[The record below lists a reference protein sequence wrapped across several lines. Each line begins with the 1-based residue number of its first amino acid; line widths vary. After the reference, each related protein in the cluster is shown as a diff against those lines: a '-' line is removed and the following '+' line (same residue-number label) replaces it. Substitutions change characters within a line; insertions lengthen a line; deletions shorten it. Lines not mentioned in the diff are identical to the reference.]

1 MQFKVPQNVQMED
14 KIVGPLTIKQ
24 LIICAVGGGISY
36 FIYISTAKIY
46 VLSIWL
52 PATAI
57 PALITVAIAFV
68 KIKDIP
74 FIKFVL
80 LELERLLVPQKRFFI
95 KGSAETYR
103 SCLYQEP
110 TKKMSKKESDM
121 LKKKHETVK
130 EKINDIDKLTK
141 ILDSQ
146 GLTK

>member
-14 KIVGPLTIKQ
+14 KIVGPLTLKQ

-57 PALITVAIAFV
+57 PALITIAIAFV
-68 KIKDIP
+68 RIKDIP

-95 KGSAETYR
+95 KGSAETYK
-103 SCLYQEP
+103 SCLAQEQP
-110 TKKMSKKESDM
+110 KKQTKKEAEN
-121 LKKKHETVK
+121 LKRKTEIAKN
-130 EKINDIDKLTK
+130 KIKDIGKLTK

-146 GLTK
+146 GLKK

>member
-14 KIVGPLTIKQ
+14 KIVGPLTLKQ

-36 FIYISTAKIY
+36 FIYISTSNIY

-52 PATAI
+52 PATSI

-74 FIKFVL
+74 FIKFVF

-95 KGSAETYR
+95 KGSAETYK
-103 SCLYQEP
+103 SCLYQEQ
-110 TKKMSKKESDM
+110 TKKQIKKEADNI
-121 LKKKHETVK
+121 KKKNEAVK
-130 EKINDIDKLTK
+130 GKIKDIDKLTK

-146 GLTK
+146 GVTK